1 MSMIKVAMADYKIAT
16 RPDSLTTLGLG
27 SCVGIGLYDKL
38 TGIIGLAHIMLPT
51 SSNAMDSSNIAKF
64 ADTGIPSMLEE
75 MLKKGA
81 AKFHIVAKI
90 AGGAKMFSF
99 GGENDFMKIGARN
112 IIATEEILLRLK
124 IPILAQ
130 DTGGNCGRTI
140 ELHSE
145 NGSFLIRT
153 VGKGTQIL

>member
-1 MSMIKVAMADYKIAT
+1 MIKVGMADYKIAA
-16 RPDSLTTLGLG
+16 RPDYLTTLGLG

-38 TGIIGLAHIMLPT
+38 TGIIGMAHIMLPN
-51 SSNAMDSSNIAKF
+51 SSSAMDSSNIAKF
-64 ADTGIPSMLEE
+64 ADTAIPAMLDE
-75 MLKKGA
+75 MLKMGA

-90 AGGAKMFSF
+90 AGGAKMFSY

-112 IIATEEILLRLK
+112 IMATEEILGNLK

-140 ELHSE
+140 ELNSV
-145 NGSFLIRT
+145 NGSLLIRT
-153 VGKGTQIL
+153 VGKGTQTF